1 MMSQLAD
8 KHADKCRF
16 CWMCRHLC
24 PVQLQTGKEVNTPRA
39 KALLLSMVRRG
50 KVYDESM
57 AEVMYECLLC
67 DACTDNCATGYQ
79 PPLYIR
85 EARTEAILNDL
96 APKAVSEVLD
106 RIEQTGTIYG
116 TEKKP
121 YGKTGKAE
129 TLVYLG
135 EVAAVAVPGMAK
147 ALLSLLDKA
156 GVSYTVLEQEPASG
170 VMLGDLTGYVEEVRQ
185 QAEIC
190 AGAINGTEAKEIVVL
205 DSYDAEIMVQ
215 KYPEWGIGLKG
226 TVVTAT
232 AYIRRLLKDGRL
244 KIARKAEGRAVYH
257 DDDRLARTFQEFT
270 EARDIARELGYELV
284 EMFHH
289 ERLAKSCGTSL
300 AKAYMPELV
309 KRIAAGRWED
319 MLRTKAEIMLTASPQ
334 AYECLAETVP
344 EGRKLVDL
352 FEALDGGCV

>member
-1 MMSQLAD
+1 M
-8 KHADKCRF
+8 
-16 CWMCRHLC
+16 
-24 PVQLQTGKEVNTPRA
+24 
-39 KALLLSMVRRG
+39 
-50 KVYDESM
+50 
-57 AEVMYECLLC
+57 
-67 DACTDNCATGYQ
+67 
-79 PPLYIR
+79 
-85 EARTEAILNDL
+85 
-96 APKAVSEVLD
+96 
-106 RIEQTGTIYG
+106 
-116 TEKKP
+116 
-121 YGKTGKAE
+121 
-129 TLVYLG
+129 
-135 EVAAVAVPGMAK
+135 
-147 ALLSLLDKA
+147 LSLLDKA

-257 DDDRLARTFQEFT
+257 DDDRLACTFQEFT

-334 AYECLAETVP
+334 TYECLAETVP

-352 FEALDGGCV
+352 FEALDGGCI